1 MSQNISVEFNP
12 ITSGV
17 QIYESNLNNPELMSA
32 EELVNECTNSIVYS
46 NTMPKGFIAL
56 SEASKA
62 FREAT
67 TATIITETLEA
78 VSNGADNAIDD
89 LFNTFAQW
97 LQRTPNGTST
107 LKTLT
112 EYAASIAFAL
122 ERKDFAV
129 KVIKRSAPA
138 EVGPTIWTIV
148 DAIKK
153 GMPGVIYQ
161 QLVLNNKL
169 IAMNTLQQQQQSGQ
183 LGSFLK

>member
-1 MSQNISVEFNP
+1 MSQTSVEFDP

-17 QIYESNLNNPELMSA
+17 QIYELPLSNPETSSA
-32 EELVNECTNSIVYS
+32 KELVTECTNIIVYS
-46 NTMPKGFIAL
+46 NTMPKGFVAL
-56 SEASKA
+56 SEASKS
-62 FREAT
+62 FREAV
-67 TATIITETLEA
+67 TAEIITEVLES
-78 VSNGADNAIDD
+78 VNNGNDTAIDD
-89 LFNTFAQW
+89 LFYTFAAW
-97 LQRTPNGTST
+97 LRSTPDGSST

-129 KVIKRSAPA
+129 KVIKRSKPA
-138 EVGPTIWTIV
+138 EVGATIWTIV

-169 IAMNTLQQQQQSGQ
+169 VAMHTLNAAKENGQ
-183 LGSFLK
+183 LSLFLK

>member
-1 MSQNISVEFNP
+1 MSQNISIEFDP
-12 ITSGV
+12 IAAGV
-17 QIYESNLNNPELMSA
+17 QIYESSLTTPELMSA
-32 EELVNECTNSIVYS
+32 EELVNECTHTIVYN

-78 VSNGADNAIDD
+78 VSNGADEAIDD

-148 DAIKK
+148 EAIKK

-169 IAMNTLQQQQQSGQ
+169 IAMNTLKEQQQNGQ
-183 LGSFLK
+183 LGLFLK

>member
-1 MSQNISVEFNP
+1 MSQYISVEFDP
-12 ITSGV
+12 IAAGV
-17 QIYESNLNNPELMSA
+17 QIYETSLSMPELMSA
-32 EELVNECTNSIVYS
+32 EELVEACTSSIVYS
-46 NTMPKGFIAL
+46 HTMPKGFIAL

-62 FREAT
+62 FREAA
-67 TATIITETLEA
+67 TAALITETLEA
-78 VSNGADNAIDD
+78 ASNGNDDAIDD
-89 LFNTFAQW
+89 VFGTFATW

-129 KVIKRSAPA
+129 KVIKRSTPA

-148 DAIKK
+148 DAMKK

-169 IAMNTLQQQQQSGQ
+169 IAMQTLQQQKESGQ
-183 LGSFLK
+183 LSSFLQ